1 MVTLRHG
8 ALFCMTAS
16 VYVVIWDWCVSAVMS
31 TRPPSAHGIV
41 SIIQKDTPTSIDR
54 CICSSYFS
62 KQLEGVR
69 AIS

>member
-16 VYVVIWDWCVSAVMS
+16 VYVVIRDWCASAVIPM
-31 TRPPSAHGIV
+31 RPPSAHGIA
-41 SIIQKDTPTSIDR
+41 SILQKDAPTSIDR